1 MNKHSKPSVLELYA
15 YIRSKKASS
24 KSCPVRFSG
33 IPKAQL
39 LKIAQDLG
47 YKVPAVKRADVKPG
61 KKVKKVAH
69 KLNKKLQKDYQKRN
83 KKKVLNELKSNVK
96 AIKVNEK
103 LKKSIIKKDKTN
115 KVMFDA
121 YKNFFK

>member
-24 KSCPVRFSG
+24 KTCPVRFSG

-61 KKVKKVAH
+61 KKVKKIAH
-69 KLNKKLQKDYQKRN
+69 KLETRNFKRT
-83 KKKVLNELKSNVK
+83 
-96 AIKVNEK
+96 IKNRRK
-103 LKKSIIKKDKTN
+103 RR
-115 KVMFDA
+115 
-121 YKNFFK
+121 Y